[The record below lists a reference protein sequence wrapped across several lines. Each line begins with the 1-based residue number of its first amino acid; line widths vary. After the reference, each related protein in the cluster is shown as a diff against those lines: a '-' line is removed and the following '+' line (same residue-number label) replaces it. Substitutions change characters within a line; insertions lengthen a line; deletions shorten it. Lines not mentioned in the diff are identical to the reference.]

1 MFLNSP
7 KQCDMEIVQIKS
19 ATNTLSAKRIGDKSK
34 QIRSG
39 TTRAKKWCKRGL
51 MTLAIAES
59 RNKKIRFTVVHFYVL
74 NNTSNQHRIEF

>member
-1 MFLNSP
+1 
-7 KQCDMEIVQIKS
+7 
-19 ATNTLSAKRIGDKSK
+19 
-34 QIRSG
+34 
-39 TTRAKKWCKRGL
+39 